1 MRLTQDIN
9 RRSWRSFLGTWLLPV
24 MLGLGSLTGALGLSM
39 QPPASGLVAL
49 IFPPWW
55 DATKSMLA
63 ATADGSVVRFGA
75 LPFIVVVAPDVSAGQ
90 IRHSGAWLVLNP
102 LFGGCGFQH
111 P

>member
-1 MRLTQDIN
+1 
-9 RRSWRSFLGTWLLPV
+9 
-24 MLGLGSLTGALGLSM
+24 M